1 MKKFIS
7 GLIFGIFLPIFI
19 IPLLDSTAQY
29 LINAIAIKSS
39 KEIKDANLDEQEE
52 EFLAPQ
58 IGFSIEN
65 NPIDEDD
72 DEDKG
77 E

>member
-19 IPLLDSTAQY
+19 IPLLDSAAQY

-52 EFLAPQ
+52 EYLAPQ

>member
-52 EFLAPQ
+52 EFLTPQ

-65 NPIDEDD
+65 NPIDDDD

>member
-39 KEIKDANLDEQEE
+39 KKMKSKPTHFYIKKRNDT
-52 EFLAPQ
+52 
-58 IGFSIEN
+58 
-65 NPIDEDD
+65 
-72 DEDKG
+72 
-77 E
+77 

>member
-39 KEIKDANLDEQEE
+39 KKIKDANLDEQEE
-52 EFLAPQ
+52 EYLAPQ